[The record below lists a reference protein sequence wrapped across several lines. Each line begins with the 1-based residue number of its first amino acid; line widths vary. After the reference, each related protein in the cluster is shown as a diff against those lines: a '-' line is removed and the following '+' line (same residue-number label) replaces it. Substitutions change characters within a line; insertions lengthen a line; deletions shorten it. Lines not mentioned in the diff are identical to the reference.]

1 MAQMS
6 VVPFVPSDFS
16 WRMYVDLNHDLSAV
30 HDDAAARTHWLEHGF
45 GQRRLYALHQ
55 LYVED
60 EFGNEVVLYIPY
72 YCYLRDAGLLFGH
85 RIHTYRG
92 MRDIYI
98 AAGFSPDQIVERH
111 ARRHWAPPARRPFV
125 PPQSEH
131 ARRFDPE
138 FRRPPPLRAAFADD
152 AEAWTALRAAAGD
165 DGRPLAIVHNK
176 VNIEWGALRA
186 VNAMPTDAV
195 LSAVA
200 QLLTEG
206 FRVLYIRPRAA
217 AAGPVGSIATARGF
231 SEDAGELIECDDFAK
246 LEAAYGVGEVLSMEA
261 LLTNLPSDWSY
272 NRVKGVMYA
281 HCSHFV
287 HCQGGASY
295 FAAYFG
301 GHQIVYHIRGDELV
315 AGAYPDWFQTLYPGG
330 MASLVVV
337 QSPAALDA
345 ALRGEAWRHAKEA
358 PSADANAFSAITSA

>member
-231 SEDAGELIECDDFAK
+231 SEDAGELIECDDYAK
-246 LEAAYGVGEVLSMEA
+246 LEARLATATASLTVNPNIDLSAHDRFFTAIGAGIMPLSDRNSYIAERFPEA
-261 LLTNLPSDWSY
+261 LPYSFDFT
-272 NRVKGVMYA
+272 
-281 HCSHFV
+281 
-287 HCQGGASY
+287 
-295 FAAYFG
+295 
-301 GHQIVYHIRGDELV
+301 
-315 AGAYPDWFQTLYPGG
+315 PGSI
-330 MASLVVV
+330 A
-337 QSPAALDA
+337 AALEKLFDA
-345 ALRGEAWRHAKEA
+345 PETALEAARAMRERTRASDGVEHAA
-358 PSADANAFSAITSA
+358 TAILEVIQSVRFLHLTPKPAQSFFVP